1 MEIYAIA
8 ALFIRLFLVIV
19 LFQKGKANKIEF
31 VIAASLLL
39 GFYVYLFTLILLI
52 KLGLKMWSDRVKG
65 LRLNKDLLIF
75 VLTWVIFL
83 KGPGAISVD
92 KLLGNI

>member
-1 MEIYAIA
+1 MEVYAIA
-8 ALFIRLFLVIV
+8 ALFIRLFLVIA
-19 LFQKGKANKIEF
+19 LFQKGKANKIEL
-31 VIAASLLL
+31 VIAVSLLL
-39 GFYVYLFTLILLI
+39 GFYVYLFTLILLV
-52 KLGLKMWSDRVKG
+52 KLSLKMWSDREKG

-75 VLTWVIFL
+75 VLTWAIFL